1 MQLSVL
7 LYYLENLSLQN
18 REVRSVLQT
27 FLLKHGAGN
36 RPNNNIYYK
45 HFTVIALQMQ

>member
-1 MQLSVL
+1 MQVNVL
-7 LYYLENLSLQN
+7 VYYFEHLSLQN

-36 RPNNNIYYK
+36 SPNNNIYYK
-45 HFTVIALQMQ
+45 HFTVIALQIQ